1 MQFRRSADSGS
12 SQIVRADRCQRMKA
26 LIRIR
31 PHQRLAIG
39 CCIGGTGWDAAC
51 STGGEPFACRDCE
64 LPLSCFF
71 IHGERSPVDLRRPS
85 APDKPFLVMLLTGL
99 LGSNGQPAPTF
110 KNRDAPSPAAW
121 PGRVDAAPLPPY
133 N

>member
-1 MQFRRSADSGS
+1 
-12 SQIVRADRCQRMKA
+12 MKA

-39 CCIGGTGWDAAC
+39 WCIGRTGWDAAC
-51 STGGEPFACRDCE
+51 STGGVPFACRDCE

-99 LGSNGQPAPTF
+99 LGSNGSQRRPSRTGMRPA
-110 KNRDAPSPAAW
+110 RL
-121 PGRVDAAPLPPY
+121 PGRAGLTPPLFLLIIEAGSPVPK
-133 N
+133 